1 MSNTGN
7 SNTDVSK
14 NIAILNSSTLSQI
27 TSFTGA
33 LDAAASASGVSA
45 LAIAAPIAREIN
57 KVEVGDYND
66 YGLSNLFTAAK
77 NSVALY
83 GSTILTGTRL
93 TEQEYEANLQY
104 VRDNNLSNAQ
114 SAGLDG
120 YFNRLD
126 NPVLND
132 LGIAKIQLGTAM
144 EAVSYYQNNAS
155 SFAGNDALDLLKYVN
170 HTDQLAADLINPS
183 TTMQVSISL
192 QAVIAHQADQW
203 ASARIDG
210 WQQYSDTDKA
220 AFTAAYST
228 LGETK
233 LNSLY
238 QAYLDQGGD
247 PAHYQPTLGQTS
259 GSEYLTWQPN
269 DSALTNIEALKNALT
284 GASGS
289 GSEAIDPAAYPA
301 DWQTVGVNNVPGV
314 ENVSDSFDL
323 ATGQRILEIF
333 FGDQTTTVKISAD
346 SATIDSSDLNGVLQS
361 QQDVYAAGDELVK
374 YYNTNT
380 TLPDSELDVSKAA
393 GGGIIGAQV
402 TFDQKVI
409 SAGGS
414 IGEIFGSAIGKAIAG
429 NNQFAQLA
437 AGTVAGAIGQTFGQA
452 LSVSLLGDLTKVSVG
467 QVFAGFGLN
476 LAGAAAG
483 SVASFLTAELGTA
496 LGLHGYGAQLFDA
509 AVGGFAGSVLSQAV
523 KMGLNPLITAI
534 DWSAA
539 AGAAEASVGG
549 ALGSILGQQIVHAQ
563 NEAGAVGGQL
573 LGAIGSA
580 IGVSLTIGAEL
591 GFLLDT
597 IIPGIGS
604 LIGTILGTLIG
615 NLFGGS
621 AQHPAATYT
630 VDPGSYLYTA
640 NFEAVSASDG
650 GDPSIPKAM
659 AGGVANIVNAYLT
672 AVGGVA
678 LGNGA
683 HEIIGYQT
691 DNTAAPYIAGELGPN
706 PNFLPHYVQANDAVN
721 TTALDLLRHTE
732 AVGGDLLLKR
742 AHQDSQYT
750 DVVTLSG
757 DLQVAE
763 DYERYLNNRQTIN
776 ALIAANPNTAFTAG
790 WAATFA
796 RVNDLSLGQEN
807 ASDFLGGLPGFL
819 DSVEKA
825 GLVFDASNVSVTQG
839 SNGSVIVQIR
849 VGAGAYIPGEL
860 SVFASQTNEIDDAT
874 GKNLQFVFNDGL
886 AFAGFHT
893 LAIGA
898 AAGDGG
904 GDLWFGNANAANNFN
919 AAGQGGNEILIGGA
933 AGNVIH
939 AGDGWNFIEGGA
951 DNDQLYGGAGHDFFI
966 GGGGND
972 TIVGGTGTETATYS
986 GSRSNYLITYNAT
999 TQTYTIVDQR
1009 PGSPDGT
1016 DTVTA
1021 VGFFAFADVT
1031 LSAAMVL
1038 NPTILR
1044 DNDGNLAVVTSTDA
1058 AGDLS
1063 VNVYDET
1070 PQQNL
1075 VNSGTRSMNPSSDG
1089 GLITVSGSQY
1099 TDYYVG
1105 PTGALP
1111 VGGVAPV
1118 LNSQVGKY
1126 TSGAANGNT
1135 WINLY
1140 NSAGGLVSA
1149 QFNDENG
1156 SSGSTYINYYN
1167 SSGTLISSFG
1177 TYDNGAGATLSGD
1190 TYSTTYDPNGTY
1202 ATFTLNDI
1210 TGKVGH
1216 SSTNFYNGFGLLL
1229 SQSGTYGGATA
1240 GDTYTQTYNGNG
1252 TPASYSINDIA
1263 NRQTYQNVTNN
1274 YDGNGNLLS
1283 QVGVNRD
1290 GSSWVYVFDGTAV
1303 ENVLDSSTT
1312 PATPASS
1319 TTGSGA
1325 GNTYT
1330 TYYNSSGQEIAQ
1342 SGSWT
1347 SGANAGDSWL
1357 DTFDATGGMVSHEF
1371 NDTAQNA
1378 GQSYTKFFNHGVITS
1393 EAATIDTGANAGD
1406 SWTETF
1412 NPDGTEATYTFND
1425 LTGSA
1430 GASYTSYYKH
1440 GVLATQS
1447 GTWTNGANA
1456 GKTYSE
1462 IFGPTTNV
1470 VETGNNFFLDGA
1482 TTGTGPELKY
1492 AGVPFVAGVWGAW
1505 TPIGAKQTATGY
1517 TVAWNL
1523 SGYDQYQVWNTDS
1536 SGNMTTETVGTVS
1549 GTSSAL
1555 ESLETSLNQDLNGDG
1570 LIGPPGNISTI
1581 ESIGST
1587 SLVQIGNNYFLDG
1600 TGGAIGAE
1608 LQYNGAIVV
1617 VGQFGAYV
1625 PIGAEQTSTG
1635 YEVAWKGAGT
1645 DQYSVW
1651 STDSN
1656 GNYTGNFFMPGPG
1669 TSSTLEAL
1677 EPSFH
1682 QDLNGDGV
1690 IGLPGNTSTIES
1702 FGSTSL
1708 VRIGQNYYLN
1718 SSSSGGPELMYG
1730 GAPLTEGEFSWTP
1743 IGAEQTSTGYELAL
1757 TIAGANLYTVWNVLS
1772 NGTVDSDSIGP
1783 VSGTSPA
1790 MELLETSFHQDLNGD
1805 GVIGQPIESSGST
1818 SLVQGGNNYYLYA
1831 NSTDT
1836 GPELKYAGVPFVA
1849 GVWGAWTPIGVEAT
1863 ATGYVVA
1870 WNLSGY
1876 NQYQVWNTDSSGNM
1890 TTEPVGTVSGTS
1902 MALEFMENTLHQDL
1916 NGDGTIGIPSSTV
1929 IESSGSTSLV
1939 QVGNDYYL
1947 LNNSTG
1953 LGPEVTYGGAPLT
1966 VGEFVWTPI
1975 GAEQLTSGAY
1985 QVALYY
1991 AAAGLYT
1998 VWTVLSNGAV
2008 DSDSLG
2014 NVSGASP
2021 LLESLESSF
2030 HQDLNG
2036 DGVIGLPANTGLI
2049 ESSGSTSLVGV
2060 GNNYYFYSNS
2070 SGTGPELQYQGSAV
2084 AAGQFGTTIVPIG
2097 AEQTSTGYDVA
2108 WKNTSTNQYTVWSTD
2123 SNGSFL
2129 SNILGSW
2136 VSGASPLVE
2145 SLESSFHQDLNGDGV
2160 IGFPANTTLIESSGS
2175 SSLVQVGSD
2184 YYLYAN
2190 STGTGPELKYAGV
2203 PFVAGVWGA
2212 WKPIGVEQT
2221 ATGYTVAWNLS
2232 GYNQYQVWNTDS
2244 SGNMTTE
2251 PVGTVSGTSMALEFM
2266 ENTLHQDLNGD
2277 GTIGIPSSTVIESS
2291 GSTSLVQVG
2300 NDYYLLNNS
2309 TGLGPE
2315 VTYGGAPL
2323 TVGEFVWTPI
2333 GAEQLT
2339 SGAYQVALYY
2349 AAAGL
2354 YTVWTVLSNGAVD
2367 SDSLG
2372 NVSGAS
2378 PLLESLESSFHQD
2391 LNGDGVI
2398 GLPANTGLIES
2409 SGSTSLV
2416 GVGNNYYFYSN
2427 STGTGPELKY
2437 GGAAV
2442 VTGQAAPWTPIGVE
2456 QTSTGYDVAWK
2467 NTSTNQGS
2475 IWSTDSSGNFLS
2487 YLTGAVSGTSI
2498 ALEFMENTF
2507 HQDLNGDGTI
2517 GIPSSTVIES
2527 SGSTSLVQ
2535 VGNDYYLLNS
2545 STGLGPELIYGGAP
2559 VVAGQFGAGLLP
2571 IGTEQT
2577 STGYDVVWKNA
2588 STNQFTVW
2596 STDSNGNFISN
2607 ITGSWVSGTS
2617 ITSEFME
2624 STFHQDL
2631 NGDGTIGIPSSTVI
2645 ESFGSTSL
2653 VQVGNDYYLLNNSTG
2668 LGPEVT
2674 YGGPPLT
2681 VGEFAWTP
2689 IGAEQLTSGA
2699 YEVALYYAAAGLY
2712 TAWTVLSN
2720 GAVDSNLIGAVPGSS
2735 AALKSLEP
2743 SFHQDL
2749 NGDGVIGGS
2758 PVILDLAGNGINLS
2772 LLGASNATFDMSGD
2786 GQPVP
2791 TAWAGAG
2798 DGFLAIDLG
2807 ANGQA
2812 GPDGVINQAKEI
2824 EFTQWAPGTTSDMQ
2838 ALQQVF
2844 DTDHNGELDPG
2855 DALWSDFRVWQDAN
2869 GNGIS
2874 DPGEVKTLD
2883 QLGITSINLNPTGPA
2898 QQFADGS
2905 AIQGLSTY
2913 TLANGKTGVAADVT
2927 LAYGAA
2933 AASPTDPTSPPI
2945 AAGAAGDQTF
2955 AVSRAGMFDSQF
2967 NQLVQ
2972 AMATQSTGS
2981 AGLDSIVAGNAQ
2993 LFNNPPMIGASWH

>member
-1 MSNTGN
+1 MAGIDNLTAALLSNAAYVPLATYAANGAPAN
-7 SNTDVSK
+7 VLPTDWHVD
-14 NIAILNSSTLSQI
+14 
-27 TSFTGA
+27 TSH
-33 LDAAASASGVSA
+33 SASNGDNQFIVFVNDVTNQVVVGFKGTDTTSQLKSDLTNDGAAQWASLKSEFESQLASIQTNYAGYEVMTDGHSSGGGMSQTAA
-45 LAIAAPIAREIN
+45 LENNLNGYGQNSLPIAQATI
-57 KVEVGDYND
+57 DND
-66 YGLSNLFTAAK
+66 YQLNNGQLASVLNNWQTAGNK
-77 NSVALY
+77 F
-83 GSTILTGTRL
+83 
-93 TEQEYEANLQY
+93 YEANETGDIATQY
-104 VRDNNLSNAQ
+104 
-114 SAGLDG
+114 
-120 YFNRLD
+120 
-126 NPVLND
+126 
-132 LGIAKIQLGTAM
+132 
-144 EAVSYYQNNAS
+144 
-155 SFAGNDALDLLKYVN
+155 
-170 HTDQLAADLINPS
+170 
-183 TTMQVSISL
+183 
-192 QAVIAHQADQW
+192 
-203 ASARIDG
+203 
-210 WQQYSDTDKA
+210 YS
-220 AFTAAYST
+220 
-228 LGETK
+228 GK
-233 LNSLY
+233 LFLY
-238 QAYLDQGGD
+238 
-247 PAHYQPTLGQTS
+247 TS
-259 GSEYLTWQPN
+259 E
-269 DSALTNIEALKNALT
+269 
-284 GASGS
+284 
-289 GSEAIDPAAYPA
+289 
-301 DWQTVGVNNVPGV
+301 
-314 ENVSDSFDL
+314 
-323 ATGQRILEIF
+323 
-333 FGDQTTTVKISAD
+333 TTTVLSD
-346 SATIDSSDLNGVLQS
+346 SYTACMATSLNLPDETAGASVAAFCALNAHQIETVITDLKSQQQGALPLDTKAAETIDSNADELAQNIIASSPVENADGSISVGGETISGTVLPSGVVQIIQAGPDTTIDQSFFNGVLQS
-361 QQDVYAAGDELVK
+361 QDEVFASGKELIK
-374 YYNTNT
+374 YYNTDT

-393 GGGIIGAQV
+393 GGGGITGAQV

-409 SAGGS
+409 DAGGS

-452 LSVSLLGDLTKVSVG
+452 LSVSLLGDLTKVSVS
-467 QVFAGFGLN
+467 QVFSNFNVN
-476 LAGAAAG
+476 LEGAAAG
-483 SVASFLTAELGTA
+483 SIASFLTAEIGTA
-496 LGLHGYGAQLFDA
+496 LGLQGYGAQLFNA
-509 AVGGFAGSVLSQAV
+509 AVGGYAGSVLNQAV
-523 KMGLNPLITAI
+523 QIGLGNTVAEMS
-534 DWSAA
+534 WSSAA
-539 AGAAEASVGG
+539 GTAEANVVG

-563 NEAGAVGGQL
+563 NEDGAVGGQL

-580 IGVSLTIGAEL
+580 IGISLVGQGL
-591 GFLLDT
+591 GFVLDT
-597 IIPGIGS
+597 ILPGIGS

-630 VDPGSYLYTA
+630 VDPGSYLYAA
-640 NFEAVSASDG
+640 NFSAVSASDG
-650 GDPSIPKAM
+650 GDPSIPQAM

-678 LGNGA
+678 LGYSTRQL
-683 HEIIGYQT
+683 IGYQT
-691 DNTAAPYIAGELGPN
+691 DIPSEPYIVGNLGIN
-706 PNFLPHYVQANDAVN
+706 PNTLPHYAQANDAVN
-721 TTALDLLRHTE
+721 AAALDLLHDTE

-763 DYERYLNNRQTIN
+763 DYERYLNNREVIN

-796 RVNDLSLGQEN
+796 RVNDLGLSGEN

-839 SNGSVIVQIR
+839 TGGSVIVQIR

-874 GKNLQFVFNDGL
+874 GKNVQFVFNDGL

-904 GDLWFGNANAANNFN
+904 NDLWFGNASATNNFN
-919 AAGQGGNEILIGGA
+919 AAGQVGNEILIGGA

-951 DNDQLYGGAGHDFFI
+951 GNDTLYGGAGHDFFV

-1016 DTVTA
+1016 DTVSG

-1044 DNDGNLAVVTSTDA
+1044 DLNGNLAVVTSADA
-1058 AGDLS
+1058 AGDVS
-1063 VNVYDET
+1063 VDVYDET

-1075 VNSGTRSMNPSSDG
+1075 VNSGTRSMNPLSSS

-1099 TDYYVG
+1099 TNYYVG
-1105 PTGALP
+1105 EGGASR
-1111 VGGVAPV
+1111 VGGIPQV
-1118 LNSQVGKY
+1118 LNSQVGQY

-1135 WINLY
+1135 WINIY
-1140 NSAGGLVSA
+1140 NSTGGLVSA

-1156 SSGSTYINYYN
+1156 SGGSTYTNYYN

-1190 TYSTTYDPNGTY
+1190 TYSTTYNPNGTY

-1210 TGKVGH
+1210 TGEEGH
-1216 SSTNFYNGFGLLL
+1216 SSTNSYSGYGLLL
-1229 SQSGTYGGATA
+1229 SQSGTYGGTIA
-1240 GDTYTQTYNGNG
+1240 GDTYTQIYNANG
-1252 TPASYSINDIA
+1252 TPASYSIDDIA
-1263 NRQTYQNVTNN
+1263 NRQTYQNLTNN

-1283 QVGVNRD
+1283 QVGVSDD
-1290 GSSWVYVFDGTAV
+1290 GSRWVYVFDGTAAG
-1303 ENVLDSSTT
+1303 NVLDSSTR

-1319 TTGSGA
+1319 ATGSGA
-1325 GNTYT
+1325 DNTYT
-1330 TYYNSSGQEIAQ
+1330 TYYNGSGHEIAQ

-1357 DTFDATGGMVSHEF
+1357 DTFDSAGTMVSHEF

-1378 GQSYTKFFNHGVITS
+1378 GQSYTEFFNHGVITS
-1393 EAATIDTGANAGD
+1393 EVATIDTGTNAGD

-1412 NPDGTEATYTFND
+1412 NTDGTEGTYTFND

-1440 GVLATQS
+1440 GVLASES
-1447 GTWTNGANA
+1447 GTWTSGTNA

-1505 TPIGAKQTATGY
+1505 TPIGAVATATGY

-1523 SGYDQYQVWNTDS
+1523 SGYDQYQVWNVDS
-1536 SGNMTTETVGTVS
+1536 SGNMTAETIGAVS

-1570 LIGPPGNISTI
+1570 LIGSPSNITTI
-1581 ESIGST
+1581 ESLGST

-1600 TGGAIGAE
+1600 AGGAIGAE
-1608 LQYNGAIVV
+1608 LQYNGAVV
-1617 VGQFGAYV
+1617 VAGQFGAYA
-1625 PIGAEQTSTG
+1625 PIGAEQTSSG
-1635 YEVAWKGAGT
+1635 YEVAWKLAGT

-1651 STDSN
+1651 STDNN

-1669 TSSTLEAL
+1669 TRSTLEAL

-1690 IGLPGNTSTIES
+1690 IGLPGNASTIES

-1708 VRIGQNYYLN
+1708 VQIGQNYYLN
-1718 SSSSGGPELMYG
+1718 SSSTGGPELMYG
-1730 GAPLTEGEFSWTP
+1730 GAPLTVGEFSWTP

-1772 NGTVDSDSIGP
+1772 NGTVDSDTIGG
-1783 VSGTSPA
+1783 VSGTSAA

-1818 SLVQGGNNYYLYA
+1818 SLVEGGNNYYLYA

-1849 GVWGAWTPIGVEAT
+1849 GVWGAWKPIGVEAT

-1890 TTEPVGTVSGTS
+1890 TTEPIGTVSGTS
-1902 MALEFMENTLHQDL
+1902 IALEFMESTLHQDL
-1916 NGDGTIGIPSSTV
+1916 NGDGTIGIPGSTV

-1947 LNNSTG
+1947 LNSSTG

-1966 VGEFVWTPI
+1966 VGEFSWTPI
-1975 GAEQLTSGAY
+1975 GAEQTSTGY
-1985 QVALYY
+1985 QVALTI
-1991 AAAGLYT
+1991 AGANLYT
-1998 VWTVLSNGAV
+1998 VWITDSSGNVSYSSIGSVSGASPLLESVESSFYQDLNGDGVIGFPANTSLIESFGSTSLVEVGNNYYLDSNSTGTGPELKYGGAAVATGQFALSGSGTWTLIGAEQTSSGYGVAWKVAGTNQYTVWNTDSSGNFVSNTVGT
-2008 DSDSLG
+2008 
-2014 NVSGASP
+2014 VSGASP
-2021 LLESLESSF
+2021 LLESLE
-2030 HQDLNG
+2030 
-2036 DGVIGLPANTGLI
+2036 T
-2049 ESSGSTSLVGV
+2049 
-2060 GNNYYFYSNS
+2060 
-2070 SGTGPELQYQGSAV
+2070 
-2084 AAGQFGTTIVPIG
+2084 
-2097 AEQTSTGYDVA
+2097 
-2108 WKNTSTNQYTVWSTD
+2108 
-2123 SNGSFL
+2123 
-2129 SNILGSW
+2129 
-2136 VSGASPLVE
+2136 
-2145 SLESSFHQDLNGDGV
+2145 SFHQDLNGDGV
-2160 IGFPANTTLIESSGS
+2160 IGFPTNTTLIESLGS
-2175 SSLVQVGSD
+2175 SSLVQVSSD
-2184 YYLYAN
+2184 YYLYAD

-2212 WKPIGVEQT
+2212 WKPIGVEAT
-2221 ATGYTVAWNLS
+2221 ATGYVVAWNLS

-2251 PVGTVSGTSMALEFM
+2251 PIGTVSGTSIALEFM
-2266 ENTLHQDLNGD
+2266 ESTLHQDLNGD
-2277 GTIGIPSSTVIESS
+2277 GTIGIPGSTVIESS

-2300 NDYYLLNNS
+2300 NDYYLLNSS

-2323 TVGEFVWTPI
+2323 TVGEFSWTPI

-2339 SGAYQVALYY
+2339 SGAYEVALSY

-2354 YTVWTVLSNGAVD
+2354 YTAWTVLSNGAVD
-2367 SDSLG
+2367 SSLIG
-2372 NVSGAS
+2372 AVSGAS
-2378 PLLESLESSFHQD
+2378 PLLESVESSFHQD

-2398 GLPANTGLIES
+2398 GFPANTSLIES

-2416 GVGNNYYFYSN
+2416 AVGNNYYFDSN
-2427 STGTGPELKY
+2427 SSGTGPELKY

-2475 IWSTDSSGNFLS
+2475 IWSTDSSGNFVS

-2498 ALEFMENTF
+2498 ALEFMENTL
-2507 HQDLNGDGTI
+2507 HQDLNGDGTV

-2527 SGSTSLVQ
+2527 SGSTSLVE
-2535 VGNDYYLLNS
+2535 VGNDYYLLNNG
-2545 STGLGPELIYGGAP
+2545 TGLGPELMYGGAP
-2559 VVAGQFGAGLLP
+2559 VVASQFGATVLP
-2571 IGTEQT
+2571 IGVEQT
-2577 STGYDVVWKNA
+2577 STGYDVAWKNT
-2588 STNQFTVW
+2588 STNQYTVW
-2596 STDSNGNFISN
+2596 SADSSGNYISN

-2617 ITSEFME
+2617 IALEFME

-2631 NGDGTIGIPSSTVI
+2631 NGDGTIGIPGSTVI

-2653 VQVGNDYYLLNNSTG
+2653 VEVGNDYYLLNNSTG

-2674 YGGPPLT
+2674 YGGTPLT
-2681 VGEFAWTP
+2681 VGEFVWTP

-2699 YEVALYYAAAGLY
+2699 YEVALSYAAAGLY

-2720 GAVDSNLIGAVPGSS
+2720 GAVDSSLIGAVSGSS
-2735 AALKSLEP
+2735 TALKSLEP

-2772 LLGASNATFDMSGD
+2772 LLGASNASFDMSGD

-2807 ANGQA
+2807 ANGQT
-2812 GPDGVINQAKEI
+2812 GPDGVIDQAKEI

-2844 DTDHNGELDPG
+2844 DTNHNGELDPG

-2883 QLGITSINLNPTGPA
+2883 QLAITSINLNPTGPA

-2913 TLANGKTGVAADVT
+2913 TLANGTTGVAADVT
-2927 LAYGAA
+2927 LAYSA
-2933 AASPTDPTSPPI
+2933 AASPTVPTASLI
-2945 AAGAAGDQTF
+2945 AAGAPGDQPF

-2981 AGLDSIVAGNAQ
+2981 AGMDSIVAGNAQ
-2993 LFNNPPMIGASWH
+2993 PFNSPPMIGASWH